1 MPPFESETA
10 MAIIEASLGSPV
22 SELFEEFDPTP
33 IAAASLGQVHVAKVG
48 GGLESGG
55 WLVSG
60 WWVLGGWGLLLRA
73 GPTPCA
79 SSVPPYPAGCLP
91 PAAAAAE
98 PACPV
103 SPCSPHSTAPTHP
116 MHRCR

>member
-48 GGLESGG
+48 GLER
-55 WLVSG
+55 VR
-60 WWVLGGWGLLLRA
+60 V
-73 GPTPCA
+73 
-79 SSVPPYPAGCLP
+79 VI
-91 PAAAAAE
+91 E
-98 PACPV
+98 
-103 SPCSPHSTAPTHP
+103 
-116 MHRCR
+116 